1 MAAFRW
7 IVSTLAAVL
16 PLLLAHIA
24 VPSAAQDTS
33 LQQCYWPLNSTQSE
47 TLASIAA
54 ALDYFPYDMSFITT
68 CVNVGLTCSDNGY
81 VTQINWQ
88 YKAIQGELPSEIF
101 QLMHLEYL
109 SLRDNYLRGSIP
121 SEIGSLVNLT
131 FLDLSNNSFSGP
143 FPTFFSKLTKLS
155 YLYMRQ
161 NNFSGSIPDA
171 IGNMVSLNDI
181 DLTDNSFSGSLPA
194 SMGQLT
200 NLNNIVM
207 SRNQISGS
215 LPPSFSK
222 MASLSNVYLDDNLL
236 SGSLEALAALSSLSD
251 ISLRGNRFRGSIP
264 AAFAANV
271 FTSFDVSVND
281 LSGPLPSGLRFSE
294 PPGGPQFNAS
304 FNRLSGVIPP
314 DFPVNSFFVL
324 DLSHNELS
332 GRAFF
337 SGQNEYPRPYT
348 INFSHNNFS
357 GALDPSVSTL
367 TYLHDLDLSA
377 NHLTG
382 SIPAFISSLTALT
395 LLDLSSNEFT
405 GAVPPAVSS
414 PTGLLSMNLAHNLLQ
429 GSLPRALSRLA
440 SLTLLNVSSNQLSG
454 DLTPALSALQSLE
467 LVDMSANALNSS
479 IPPFFG
485 RMPNMTHL
493 DMSINL
499 LTGSVPPSIL
509 TLRRLSHLNASH
521 NRLSGPLPYAA
532 ASPALIIDLSFN
544 MFSGSLDKHL
554 FNLNRLA
561 LLALHHNQLSG
572 RIPEYLCQSVL
583 QIILLSNNALSAA
596 LPQCLPFLSSLQLID
611 VSNNLLYMDATTFQN
626 MPPIRLDIRSNYLY
640 GSISPSPNITLSSSS
655 SSSSSSASPP
665 LPSLLL
671 PAAPQAQ
678 SFPPWVVLPA
688 AIIQEQGA
696 LPQGQGGSGT
706 AGGGGGAG
714 ITVAWLAVEGNCVGS
729 EGAGQQ
735 RGAAEC
741 AAVCGIEAGQGPCGG
756 AGAGECVLSRTW
768 PPSLSCS
775 CSSGYVAVTANGTA
789 NTTTCQLPPPSP
801 APPSSGLSAGV
812 VAGIVVGAVLLVAA
826 VAALLFLLLR
836 PVQRRLLDLDQCVAY
851 RIDDIRRAT
860 NNFSEDCLLGEG
872 GFGSVYK
879 GTSPDG
885 TLWAIKRAK
894 FMTND
899 FEKEVRAVAT
909 LRHQH
914 LVRLLGYCMDYNA
927 ATGHQEQI
935 LVYEFVPHGD
945 LSHYL
950 DNSSYVDKHALADSD
965 ANSDAYTTNKPREPL
980 SFADLVRIAQGAA
993 EGLAYLHHSLTP
1005 PIVHRDVKPANIL
1018 IDKGRTAKLGD
1029 FGLLKTD
1036 NLENATM
1043 LAGTP
1048 GYMDPDYGDSSIV
1061 TTKSDVFSF
1070 GVVLL
1075 EMMSGKK
1082 VVLEESGV
1090 AFSYRHISIWAN
1102 ELVMAGK
1109 IAQVVREDLNA
1120 PPDAIIM
1127 FVDLAMDCLKRPG
1140 ALRPEIRDV
1149 ARRLAAI
1156 LAIAE
1161 GNAPAG
1167 DANGVKQKPWTGTD
1181 GSDEVKAADEAAEPF
1196 KEEKV

>member
-171 IGNMVSLNDI
+171 IGNMVSLTT
-181 DLTDNSFSGSLPA
+181 L
-194 SMGQLT
+194 
-200 NLNNIVM
+200 
-207 SRNQISGS
+207 
-215 LPPSFSK
+215 
-222 MASLSNVYLDDNLL
+222 
-236 SGSLEALAALSSLSD
+236 
-251 ISLRGNRFRGSIP
+251 
-264 AAFAANV
+264 
-271 FTSFDVSVND
+271 ND

-324 DLSHNELS
+324 
-332 GRAFF
+332 AFF

-440 SLTLLNVSSNQLSG
+440 SLTLL
-454 DLTPALSALQSLE
+454 
-467 LVDMSANALNSS
+467 DMSANALNSS

-935 LVYEFVPHGD
+935 LVYD
-945 LSHYL
+945 
-950 DNSSYVDKHALADSD
+950 D